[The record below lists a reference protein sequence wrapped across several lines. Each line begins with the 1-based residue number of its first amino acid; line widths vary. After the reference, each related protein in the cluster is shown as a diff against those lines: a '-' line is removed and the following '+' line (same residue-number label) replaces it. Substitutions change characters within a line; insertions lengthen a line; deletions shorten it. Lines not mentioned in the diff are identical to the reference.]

1 MRRGG
6 KLTDLFKFAKPKTIG
21 YEISRDAYL
30 SILCSTTQ
38 MPSVNSIA
46 HPKGNEG
53 AVIGFIAPLL
63 AKMSRDLNAPLER
76 GVYGVASLD
85 QKTMLK
91 LMVMPVAE
99 SGFDPEVLI
108 KSPHA
113 LKFSPDVITT
123 IRSTWHVAQLNFE
136 AFDPKIAPALDLYL
150 NVAERLALLTDGI
163 IADPISHRYLQP
175 DSLQKPGKSPGE
187 IPVVEHVSTAIN
199 PSLNQVFTRGLIKF
213 AMPEHEILDVPEPM
227 VEVAERFLLGVAQ
240 AALNGKPPE
249 LGISAG
255 APGTFLTCAM
265 TRQRSW
271 EGMPVYEWIPAPGT
285 TLIECLTAWDN
296 LSETKR
302 I

>member
-6 KLTDLFKFAKPKTIG
+6 KLTDIFKFAKPKTIG

-38 MPSVNSIA
+38 MPSVDSIA
-46 HPKGNEG
+46 HPKGNRD
-53 AVIGFIAPLL
+53 AVVGFIAPLL
-63 AKMSRDLNAPLER
+63 GKMSRDLSAPLER
-76 GVYGVASLD
+76 GIYGIASLD
-85 QKTMLK
+85 QKTMLR
-91 LMVMPVAE
+91 MMMMPVSE

-108 KSPHA
+108 KSSHA
-113 LKFSPDVITT
+113 LKFSPEVITT

-136 AFDPKIAPALDLYL
+136 AFDPQIAPALDLYL
-150 NVAERLALLTDGI
+150 NIAQRLAQLTEGI

-175 DSLQKPGKSPGE
+175 EALQKPGKQPGE
-187 IPVVEHVSTAIN
+187 IPVYEHVSIGAN
-199 PSLNQVFTRGLIKF
+199 PANGHCFTRGLIKF
-213 AMPEHEILDVPEPM
+213 AMPEHELLDVPESFQ
-227 VEVAERFLLGVAQ
+227 VTAERFLLGVAQ
-240 AALNGKPPE
+240 SALNGKTPE
-249 LGISAG
+249 LGTSAG
-255 APGTFLTCAM
+255 APGSLLTCAI

-296 LSETKR
+296 LPENKR